1 MMSLAS
7 GDEGNGKGQ
16 FSFPACWKDNAIMQL
31 QFAMFRSRDLDTED
45 YDAKMKFWK
54 DLIGNYLEFAGRP
67 IFSLRDLQLQFMR
80 GVQLPACLDTVIM
93 EMQQR
98 KQIRYRSEFEHDPAN
113 SWSAWLVNSLV
124 KRPLSWSWA
133 KIKYSVVAEDLEASS
148 LVEWVHLDVLNNI
161 CELIT
166 EKVLSENSGKLL
178 HFDAFKSLC
187 KSQEVRIHS
196 DNDFRACLL
205 ALNVRQIIGLEF
217 KTEKGLRQ
225 IHLIKIPKKQ
235 GDDLNISQE
244 DHAVHN
250 LQNTQAQLLKQLEN
264 LEEEIK
270 VNDDKARQYMKE
282 NKRQMAKTYLRKRH
296 LLEKNHERRSI
307 ALHNIES
314 LLSSVD
320 EAQNS
325 GVVMDAYKI
334 GSNTLK
340 KVLSDSG
347 LKYDNVDEVLADVRD
362 TLDQH
367 REVQDTLSNS
377 VVEGVSQEEDQLEKE
392 LRELCGETSKV
403 FINPLINNNDKPEV
417 VITDEE
423 MIAMLQEL
431 EVEDGTVSQSST
443 RAVKTLQGL

>member
-1 MMSLAS
+1 MSLSS
-7 GDEGNGKGQ
+7 GDKTNGTGQ
-16 FSFPACWKDNAIMQL
+16 FRFPESWNDNAKMKL

-45 YDAKMKFWK
+45 YDAKMKFWMDIIVK
-54 DLIGNYLEFAGRP
+54 YLKFSGRP

-80 GVQLPACLDTVIM
+80 GDQLPACLETVIS
-93 EMQQR
+93 EMHHR
-98 KQIRYRSEFEHDPAN
+98 KQIRFRSEFEHDPAN
-113 SWSAWLVNSLV
+113 SWSSWLVNSLV
-124 KRPLSWSWA
+124 KRPLSWGWS
-133 KIKYSVVAEDLEASS
+133 KIKYSVVSEDLEATA
-148 LVEWVHLDVLNNI
+148 LIERIHLDVLNST
-161 CELIT
+161 CDLIA

-187 KSQEVRIHS
+187 KAQEVRIYS
-196 DNDFRACLL
+196 ERDLCVCLL
-205 ALNVRQIIGLEF
+205 ALNVRQIVGLEF
-217 KTEKGLRQ
+217 KIEKRFRQ
-225 IHLIKIPKKQ
+225 IHLVKIPKKE

-250 LQNTQAQLLKQLEN
+250 LQNTQAQLLKQLED
-264 LEEEIK
+264 LEEDIK
-270 VNDDKARQYMKE
+270 VNDNKARQLLKE

-296 LLEKNHERRSI
+296 LLEKNHERRSL

-325 GVVMDAYKI
+325 GVVLDAYKI

-340 KVLSDSG
+340 KVLSESG

-367 REVQDTLSNS
+367 REVQDVMSNS
-377 VVEGVSQEEDQLEKE
+377 VSDSISQEDDLLEQE
-392 LRELCGETSKV
+392 LRDLCGESTPATFSP
-403 FINPLINNNDKPEV
+403 FNNNNQKTEV

-423 MIAMLQEL
+423 MIAMLQDL
-431 EVEDGTVSQSST
+431 EVEDGSVSQLSMRT
-443 RAVKTLQGL
+443 AKPAQVL

>member
-1 MMSLAS
+1 MTLAS
-7 GDEGNGKGQ
+7 GDKDNEAVQ
-16 FSFPACWKDNAIMQL
+16 FSFPESWRDNARMQV
-31 QFAMFRSRDLDTED
+31 QFAMFRSRDLDAED

-54 DLIGNYLEFAGRP
+54 DLIAKYLKFCGRP
-67 IFSLRDLQLQFMR
+67 VFRLRDLQLQFMR
-80 GVQLPACLDTVIM
+80 GDQLPACLDTVIT
-93 EMQQR
+93 ELQHT
-98 KQIRYRSEFEHDPAN
+98 KQIRSRSEFEQDPAN
-113 SWSAWLVNSLV
+113 SWSGWLVNSLV
-124 KRPLSWSWA
+124 KRPLSWSWT
-133 KIKYSVVAEDLEASS
+133 KLKHSVVGEDLEASA
-148 LVEWVHLDVLNNI
+148 LLEWIHLDVLNST
-161 CELIT
+161 CVLIT

-187 KSQEVRIHS
+187 KAQQVRIHS
-196 DNDFRACLL
+196 DKDFCVCLL
-205 ALNVRQIIGLEF
+205 ALNVRQIVGLEF
-217 KTEKGLRQ
+217 KVEKGQRQ
-225 IHLIKIPKKQ
+225 IHLIKIPKKD

-250 LQNTQAQLLKQLEN
+250 LQNTQAQLLKQLED

-270 VNDDKARQYMKE
+270 INDEKARQYLKE
-282 NKRQMAKTYLRKRH
+282 NKRQLAKTYLRKRH
-296 LLEKNHERRSI
+296 LLEKNHERRSL

-325 GVVMDAYKI
+325 GVVLDAYKI

-367 REVQDTLSNS
+367 REVQDVLSTS
-377 VVEGVSQEEDQLEKE
+377 VVEGVSQEEDQLERE
-392 LRELCGETSKV
+392 LRELCGESSPAAFSPV
-403 FINPLINNNDKPEV
+403 INNNVMPEV

-423 MIAMLQEL
+423 MIAMLQDL
-431 EVEDGTVSQSST
+431 EVEDGTVSQMST
-443 RAVKTLQGL
+443 RTVKPIQEL